1 MLNESTATALSYG
14 YFRKDELHETN
25 VRFVTFVDIGHSKT
39 TVTIAG
45 FLKNR
50 AQIFFHDSDRNLGG
64 RDLNYQVMVEL
75 SKEFQR
81 EFQENPMKSVKCRLR
96 MLESIEKAR
105 KILSGDD

>member
-1 MLNESTATALSYG
+1 MSYG
-14 YFRKDELHETN
+14 YFRRDELHETN
-25 VRFVTFVDIGHSKT
+25 ARFVAFVDIGHSKT

-45 FLKNR
+45 FLRNR
-50 AQIFFHDSDRNLGG
+50 TQIFFHNSDRNLGG
-64 RDLNYQVMVEL
+64 RDLNYKVMEEL

-81 EFQENPMKSVKCRLR
+81 EFEENPMKNVKCRLR

>member
-1 MLNESTATALSYG
+1 MA
-14 YFRKDELHETN
+14 
-25 VRFVTFVDIGHSKT
+25 FVDIGHSKT

-45 FLKNR
+45 FQRNMAR
-50 AQIFFHDSDRNLGG
+50 IYFHDSDRNLGG
-64 RDLNYQVMVEL
+64 RDLNYKVMEEL

-81 EFQENPMKSVKCRLR
+81 EFDENPMKSVKCRLR